1 MDNDKVVLARY
12 RKGDYVV
19 NDPTTRKRYF
29 WAGSKGNMISKLS
42 VPRETFDWL
51 AMSTTCLSKGSL
63 VVVEDKDKEELNY
76 TTDLEQLTNNV
87 HTREEIEKILT
98 GNYKAMEKK
107 LNEITSVIQKN

>member
-1 MDNDKVVLARY
+1 
-12 RKGDYVV
+12 
-19 NDPTTRKRYF
+19 
-29 WAGSKGNMISKLS
+29 
-42 VPRETFDWL
+42 
-51 AMSTTCLSKGSL
+51 MSTTCLSKGSL

-107 LNEITSVIQKN
+107 LNEITSVDEKKFVLEVAKELKIDSSTKRAFIVKWAGIEGLSTDEIFSSEDE